1 MNGRNKVSDEAMKL
15 IFENAAW
22 GSMGVNVTKPAGK
35 VDEAKAE
42 VKTEPAKPIT
52 ESKETVEKHV
62 CPLCESELKE
72 AISDERLMEH
82 TKQMVEVLSE
92 AEEEIDE
99 DDEVEADEDEEFEDE
114 DLEDVEVDD
123 EEEVEEEE

>member
-15 IFENAAW
+15 IMENAAW
-22 GSMGVNVTKPAGK
+22 ESMGIKVTKPAGK

-42 VKTEPAKPIT
+42 VKTEPVKPIVENT
-52 ESKETVEKHV
+52 ETVEKHV
-62 CPLCESELKE
+62 CPLCESELKA
-72 AISDERLMEH
+72 AISDERLIEH
-82 TKQMVEVLSE
+82 TKQMVEVLTE
-92 AEEEIDE
+92 AEDAQGEDEE
-99 DDEVEADEDEEFEDE
+99 VDEDEDEDFEDE